1 MDMFNKLKAKLAEEL
16 DSESERDDRGGAG
29 AASSTASHDGQ
40 ELDARALQQE
50 VLELKEHI
58 NKNYFVYVR
67 RLEKRKERIR
77 ELEEYAKLLG
87 FARGGDT
94 NARGLRRQNA
104 LWDEPGEQVLPAIGG
119 EADNS
124 FNPDERD

>member
-16 DSESERDDRGGAG
+16 DSESEREDRGGGGGGGGG
-29 AASSTASHDGQ
+29 ALSGSASEGGP
-40 ELDARALQQE
+40 LDAAALQQE

-77 ELEEYAKLLG
+77 ELEEYAKLLLK
-87 FARGGDT
+87 D
-94 NARGLRRQNA
+94 N
-104 LWDEPGEQVLPAIGG
+104 EVLQQK
-119 EADNS
+119 S
-124 FNPDERD
+124 KERDGETYRR